1 MNGVHDMGGL
11 QGYGPVM
18 IEANEPLFHGEWER
32 RALGVTVAMGAS
44 GLWNIDLARSARE
57 SLPPL
62 DYLQGPYYAI
72 WIQALQKLLV
82 ERGLITPQELEQG
95 QALTPPVAGVRV
107 LKAAEVDAALAK
119 GSPADRPS
127 QAPPRFAV
135 GQRVRALNLNPQ
147 GHTRLPRYVRGHVGT
162 VLLHHGSHVLPD
174 QHVKHMLPPFEGTA
188 EHLYAVVF
196 EGSELWGPQAEAGSQ
211 VCVDAWESYLE
222 TAPSP

>member
-1 MNGVHDMGGL
+1 
-11 QGYGPVM
+11 
-18 IEANEPLFHGEWER
+18 
-32 RALGVTVAMGAS
+32 MGAS

-72 WIQALQKLLV
+72 WIKALQKLLT

-127 QAPPRFAV
+127 QAAPRFAV

-162 VLLHHGSHVLPD
+162 VVLHHGSHVLPD
-174 QHVKHMLPPFEGTA
+174 QHVKHMLPPFDGTA

-196 EGSELWGPQAEAGSQ
+196 EGTELWGPQAEAGSQ

-222 TAPSP
+222 AVPSP

>member
-11 QGYGPVM
+11 QGYGPVLM
-18 IEANEPLFHGEWER
+18 EANEPLFHVEWER

-62 DYLQGPYYAI
+62 DYIQGPYYAI
-72 WIQALQKLLV
+72 WIKALQKLLV

-107 LKAAEVDAALAK
+107 LKAAEVDATLAK
-119 GSPADRPS
+119 GSPADRPA
-127 QAPPRFAV
+127 QAAPRFAV

-147 GHTRLPRYVRGHVGT
+147 GHTRLPRYVRGHLGT
-162 VLLHHGSHVLPD
+162 VVLHHGSHVLPD
-174 QHVKHMLPPFEGTA
+174 QHVKQMLPPFDGTA

-196 EGSELWGPQAEAGSQ
+196 EGAELWGPQAEAGSQ

-222 TAPSP
+222 AEPSP

>member
-1 MNGVHDMGGL
+1 MNGLHDMGGL
-11 QGYGPVM
+11 QGYGPVL
-18 IEANEPLFHGEWER
+18 IEASEPLFHDEWER
-32 RALGVTVAMGAS
+32 RALGLTVAMGAS
-44 GLWNIDLARSARE
+44 GLWNIDLARAARE

-62 DYLQGPYYAI
+62 DYVQGPYYAI
-72 WIQALQKLLV
+72 WIKALQKLLL
-82 ERGLITPQELEQG
+82 ERGLITLQELEQG

-127 QAPPRFAV
+127 QAAPRFAV

-147 GHTRLPRYVRGHVGT
+147 GHTRLPRYVRGHGGT
-162 VLLHHGSHVLPD
+162 VVLHHGSHVLPD
-174 QHVKHMLPPFEGTA
+174 QHVKHMLPPFDGTA

-222 TAPSP
+222 AVPSL